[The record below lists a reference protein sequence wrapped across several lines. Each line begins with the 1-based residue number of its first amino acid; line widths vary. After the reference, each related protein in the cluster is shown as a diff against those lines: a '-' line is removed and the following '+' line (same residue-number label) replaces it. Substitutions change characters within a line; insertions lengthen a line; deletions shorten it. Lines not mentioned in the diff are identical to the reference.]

1 MIHDPAWRASF
12 VGGLASDDCVL
23 RTAMHAPAAG
33 FEVVLAC
40 DAIAAA
46 NARPGGNASAPARM
60 GELGAGGL
68 DSVLPGQRTAR
79 TLVAWAQPCAFVDTN
94 QSGPARGS
102 GYFLF
107 LRDSMST
114 MSAVAQSPWF
124 AIDADGNH
132 VTLRLAGAWR
142 LPRLAEIEAALA
154 GLVLP
159 ACVTID
165 GQALAQIDSACA
177 LVLLR
182 ALDRARAD
190 SGADAASWVGFSDV
204 NARIVKQVRSHL
216 DALAPQPVPQRQRV
230 LAQLG
235 RQTLALAD
243 LLHGHVNF
251 LGATIAAFAEVVLR
265 PRRLRQREL
274 TVQLEQT
281 GLNAIPVVAL
291 VTMLIGVVVAYLLG
305 LQAEKYGAN
314 IFVVDGVAIGAT
326 REFAPIIV
334 AVIVAGRSGAAFTA
348 QLGSMRLT
356 EEIDAIRTLGLSPQQ
371 VLVVPR
377 VLALMLA
384 LPLLVFVGDVMSL
397 LGAMAIAGPMLDIT
411 PASFVARLREALDA
425 RHVFVGLAKAPVFA
439 LFIAV
444 IATRM
449 GMTVGRDTRAV
460 GAATTS
466 TVVQSIVAVILLD
479 AGFAVLLQELDL

>member
-1 MIHDPAWRASF
+1 MP
-12 VGGLASDDCVL
+12 
-23 RTAMHAPAAG
+23 
-33 FEVVLAC
+33 E
-40 DAIAAA
+40 
-46 NARPGGNASAPARM
+46 
-60 GELGAGGL
+60 
-68 DSVLPGQRTAR
+68 
-79 TLVAWAQPCAFVDTN
+79 
-94 QSGPARGS
+94 
-102 GYFLF
+102 
-107 LRDSMST
+107 
-114 MSAVAQSPWF
+114 SPWF
-124 AIDADGNH
+124 ACQTDGTH
-132 VTLRLAGAWR
+132 MTLRLAGTWR

-154 GLVLP
+154 GLALP
-159 ACVTID
+159 AGATVD
-165 GQALAQIDSACA
+165 GRALVQIDSACA
-177 LVLLR
+177 LALLR
-182 ALDRARAD
+182 ALQRAGGPARAQ
-190 SGADAASWVGFSDV
+190 ATSWIGFSDV
-204 NARIVKQVRSHL
+204 NARIVEQVRKHL
-216 DALAPQPVPQRQRV
+216 DASPPAPAPRRRPLLAKLGQRTV
-230 LAQLG
+230 
-235 RQTLALAD
+235 ALAE
-243 LLHGHVNF
+243 LLLGHINF
-251 LGATIAAFAEVVLR
+251 LGASVAALGEVVMK
-265 PRRLRQREL
+265 PRRLRLREL

-291 VTMLIGVVVAYLLG
+291 VTLLIGVVIAYLLG

-356 EEIDAIRTLGLSPQQ
+356 EEVDAIRTLGLAPQQ

-411 PASFVARLREALDA
+411 PAAFMARLREALEA

-444 IATRM
+444 IGTRM
-449 GMTVGRDTRAV
+449 GMTVARDTRAV

-479 AGFAVLLQELDL
+479 AGFAVLLEKLDL

>member
-1 MIHDPAWRASF
+1 MARFQVVVAS
-12 VGGLASDDCVL
+12 
-23 RTAMHAPAAG
+23 P
-33 FEVVLAC
+33 
-40 DAIAAA
+40 
-46 NARPGGNASAPARM
+46 PG
-60 GELGAGGL
+60 
-68 DSVLPGQRTAR
+68 T
-79 TLVAWAQPCAFVDTN
+79 
-94 QSGPARGS
+94 
-102 GYFLF
+102 F
-107 LRDSMST
+107 LRHDVPDNPST
-114 MSAVAQSPWF
+114 VPAPHHSPWF
-124 AIDADGNH
+124 AIDADGSH
-132 VTLRLAGAWR
+132 MTLRLAGTWR

-154 GLVLP
+154 GLVLR
-159 ACVTID
+159 AGATID
-165 GQALAQIDSACA
+165 GHGLAQIDSACA

-182 ALDRARAD
+182 ALQDTGADARAD
-190 SGADAASWVGFSDV
+190 PQSWVGFSEI
-204 NARIVKQVRSHL
+204 NARIVNQVRAHL
-216 DALAPQPVPQRQRV
+216 DALPVPPTPQRRGV

-235 RQTLALAD
+235 RQTAALAG
-243 LLHGHVNF
+243 LLHGHLNF
-251 LGATIAAFAEVVLR
+251 LGATIAALGELLMH
-265 PRRLRQREL
+265 PRRLRPREL
-274 TVQLEQT
+274 TVQLEQAC
-281 GLNAIPVVAL
+281 LNAIPVVSL
-291 VTMLIGVVVAYLLG
+291 VTMLIGVVIAYLLG

-348 QLGSMRLT
+348 QLGSMRLA

-377 VLALMLA
+377 VLALMMA

-411 PASFVARLREALDA
+411 PAAFAARLREALDA

-444 IATRM
+444 IGARM

-466 TVVQSIVAVILLD
+466 TVVQGIVAVILLD